1 MGVFS
6 GDECQ
11 TGWGKPPARAMLWAS
26 YNERHLALT
35 VLSILVGW
43 MVVHGVGWRGVGRWA
58 VRLGARQ
65 GGHTG
70 QAW

>member
-1 MGVFS
+1 
-6 GDECQ
+6 
-11 TGWGKPPARAMLWAS
+11 
-26 YNERHLALT
+26 
-35 VLSILVGW
+35 

-70 QAW
+70 QAWQSLQALGTMAAGSHATARLQAPGQWGEGKVTLGLMWYSTWVQ